1 MLKFLKLTKDIVD
14 SHFLPLQEPGF
25 LFHSDTSSRN
35 QGDDAEDVLV
45 DRSRLKDR

>member
-1 MLKFLKLTKDIVD
+1 MQKILKLTKAFVG

-25 LFHSDTSSRN
+25 LSHSDTWSRN